1 MERLPAVSLC
11 RFGFEVVPDADGVR
25 QRPADRDAEPD
36 ARDPQRRSREQI
48 GQRHAGAQRS
58 NGQDDRHHG
67 LVDRPVV
74 AAEQE
79 QDADADIARAFD
91 AQVVDARRDDLA
103 LAGVNEDAHER
114 CGKGAD
120 QHADE
125 DAERRTGQPGA
136 ADALADA
143 LALPC
148 PVVLGHVGGKGVA
161 EILHRHVGE
170 GIDLDRRRKGRHDDD
185 AEAVH
190 KALHHQDAEVHDGL
204 LDAGHDREVQD
215 GGEVPLVPPAVGA
228 ARAKAGELFQ
238 GIKPDAHARH
248 ILGKDRGSRRPG
260 DAPPQHDGART
271 RRRHLQCAGLLR
283 RRNAG
288 PHSTGLEVKN
298 LAVFR

>member
-91 AQVVDARRDDLA
+91 AQAVDARRDDLA
-103 LAGVNEDAHER
+103 LAGVNE
-114 CGKGAD
+114 
-120 QHADE
+120 
-125 DAERRTGQPGA
+125 
-136 ADALADA
+136 
-143 LALPC
+143 
-148 PVVLGHVGGKGVA
+148 
-161 EILHRHVGE
+161 
-170 GIDLDRRRKGRHDDD
+170 
-185 AEAVH
+185 
-190 KALHHQDAEVHDGL
+190 
-204 LDAGHDREVQD
+204 
-215 GGEVPLVPPAVGA
+215 
-228 ARAKAGELFQ
+228 
-238 GIKPDAHARH
+238 DAHARH

-260 DAPPQHDGART
+260 DAPPQHDDART
-271 RRRHLQCAGLLR
+271 CRRHLQCAGLLR
-283 RRNAG
+283 SRNAG

>member
-91 AQVVDARRDDLA
+91 AQAVDA
-103 LAGVNEDAHER
+103 
-114 CGKGAD
+114 
-120 QHADE
+120 
-125 DAERRTGQPGA
+125 
-136 ADALADA
+136 
-143 LALPC
+143 
-148 PVVLGHVGGKGVA
+148 
-161 EILHRHVGE
+161 
-170 GIDLDRRRKGRHDDD
+170 
-185 AEAVH
+185 
-190 KALHHQDAEVHDGL
+190 
-204 LDAGHDREVQD
+204 
-215 GGEVPLVPPAVGA
+215 
-228 ARAKAGELFQ
+228 
-238 GIKPDAHARH
+238 
-248 ILGKDRGSRRPG
+248 RRPG
-260 DAPPQHDGART
+260 DAPPQHDDAQT

>member
-74 AAEQE
+74 AVEQE

-103 LAGVNEDAHER
+103 LAGVNEDAH
-114 CGKGAD
+114 
-120 QHADE
+120 
-125 DAERRTGQPGA
+125 
-136 ADALADA
+136 
-143 LALPC
+143 
-148 PVVLGHVGGKGVA
+148 
-161 EILHRHVGE
+161 
-170 GIDLDRRRKGRHDDD
+170 
-185 AEAVH
+185 
-190 KALHHQDAEVHDGL
+190 
-204 LDAGHDREVQD
+204 
-215 GGEVPLVPPAVGA
+215 
-228 ARAKAGELFQ
+228 
-238 GIKPDAHARH
+238 ARH

-260 DAPPQHDGART
+260 DAP
-271 RRRHLQCAGLLR
+271 LR

>member
-74 AAEQE
+74 AVEQE

-91 AQVVDARRDDLA
+91 AQVVDARR
-103 LAGVNEDAHER
+103 
-114 CGKGAD
+114 
-120 QHADE
+120 
-125 DAERRTGQPGA
+125 
-136 ADALADA
+136 
-143 LALPC
+143 
-148 PVVLGHVGGKGVA
+148 
-161 EILHRHVGE
+161 
-170 GIDLDRRRKGRHDDD
+170 
-185 AEAVH
+185 
-190 KALHHQDAEVHDGL
+190 
-204 LDAGHDREVQD
+204 
-215 GGEVPLVPPAVGA
+215 
-228 ARAKAGELFQ
+228 
-238 GIKPDAHARH
+238 
-248 ILGKDRGSRRPG
+248 PG
-260 DAPPQHDGART
+260 DAPPQHDDART